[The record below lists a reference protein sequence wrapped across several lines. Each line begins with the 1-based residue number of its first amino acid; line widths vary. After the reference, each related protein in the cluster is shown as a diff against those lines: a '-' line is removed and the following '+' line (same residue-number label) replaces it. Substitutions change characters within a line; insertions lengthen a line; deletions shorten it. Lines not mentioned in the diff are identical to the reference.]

1 MWHFT
6 RYTLYLADILN
17 HIPFSLMKRKLL
29 ILFSILVFGFQSYAQ
44 EGIPVYFD
52 YLSDNYY
59 LVYPSMAGIGV
70 GGKIRATIRKQWFA
84 VKEAPNLQ
92 TLNAHFRLGDGPSG
106 VGAIFFNDANGY
118 HSQTGLKLT
127 YAHHLRMGGDDVRV
141 LNQLSFG
148 LSGAFLQSS
157 LDETEFRSVIPDP
170 IITGGK
176 NSVGYFN
183 VDFGMSY
190 NFMDFYAHFS
200 VLNALGSGRDL
211 YTAQEFDNLRRY
223 LISGGYIF
231 GRSEWQ
237 YEPSVLFQ
245 LTEFTQEKTVDLN
258 FKVYK
263 DVDFG
268 RIWGG
273 VSYRRSFDGAEY
285 LTNSSSGKQ
294 RLQLITPIVGAN
306 IKNFM
311 VSYNYS
317 YQMGDIRFDNGGFH
331 QITIGYDFGQEERRY
346 DCYCPAA
353 Q

>member
-1 MWHFT
+1 
-6 RYTLYLADILN
+6 
-17 HIPFSLMKRKLL
+17 MKCKLL
-29 ILFSILVFGFQSYAQ
+29 LLFSILTFGSQSFAQ

-70 GGKIRATIRKQWFA
+70 GAKIRGTIRKQWFS
-84 VKEAPNLQ
+84 VEEAPNLQ

-106 VGAIFFNDANGY
+106 IGAIFFNDANGY

-148 LSGAFLQSS
+148 LSAGLIQSN

-170 IITGGK
+170 IITGSN
-176 NSVGYFN
+176 NSVSYFN
-183 VDFGMSY
+183 VDLGMSY
-190 NFMDFYAHFS
+190 NFMDFYTHFS
-200 VLNALGSGRDL
+200 VLNVLGSGRDL
-211 YTAQEFDNLRRY
+211 YSAIEFDNLRRY
-223 LISGGYIF
+223 LISAGYIF
-231 GRSEWQ
+231 GRNEWQ
-237 YEPSVLFQ
+237 YEPSVLLQ
-245 LTEFTQEKTVDLN
+245 LTEFTEEKTLDIN
-258 FKVYK
+258 AKVYK

-273 VSYRRSFDGAEY
+273 VSYRRSFDGAQFQSNGSFGE
-285 LTNSSSGKQ
+285 Q
-294 RLQLITPIVGAN
+294 RLQLITPIIGAN

-331 QITIGYDFGQEERRY
+331 QITIGYDLGQEERRY

>member
-1 MWHFT
+1 MKYQILLLFT
-6 RYTLYLADILN
+6 V
-17 HIPFSLMKRKLL
+17 LMIGLK
-29 ILFSILVFGFQSYAQ
+29 SNAQ

-59 LVYPSMAGIGV
+59 LVFPSMAGIGE
-70 GGKIRATIRKQWFA
+70 GGKIRATARKQWFD
-84 VKEAPNLQ
+84 VDDAPSLQ
-92 TLNAHFRLGDGPSG
+92 TINAHFRLGDSPSG
-106 VGAIFFNDANGY
+106 IGAIIFNDANGY

-127 YAHHLRMGGDDVRV
+127 YAHHLRMGGSDVRQ

-148 LSGAFLQSS
+148 LSATILQSS
-157 LDETEFRSVIPDP
+157 LDETEFRSVTPDP
-170 IITGGK
+170 AVSGIK
-176 NSVGYFN
+176 LSSSYSN
-183 VDFGMSY
+183 VDIGVSY
-190 NFMDFYAHFS
+190 NYGEFYSHFA
-200 VLNALGSGRDL
+200 VTNALTGSKRNLYYRDRD
-211 YTAQEFDNLRRY
+211 DNPDELVIDNIRRF
-223 LISGGYIF
+223 LVSAGYIF

-237 YEPSVLFQ
+237 VEPSVLFQ
-245 LTEFTQEKTVDLN
+245 LTEFTKEKTMDIN
-258 FKVYK
+258 AKVYK

-273 VSYRRSFDGAEY
+273 LSYRRSFDGAQY
-285 LTNSSSGKQ
+285 QTNGTFGEQ

-331 QITIGYDFGQEERRY
+331 QITLGYDFGQTERKY

-353 Q
+353 N

>member
-1 MWHFT
+1 MIG
-6 RYTLYLADILN
+6 LKSN
-17 HIPFSLMKRKLL
+17 
-29 ILFSILVFGFQSYAQ
+29 AQ

-59 LVYPSMAGIGV
+59 LVFPSMAGIGE
-70 GGKIRATIRKQWFA
+70 GGKIRATARKQWFD
-84 VKEAPNLQ
+84 VDDAPSLQ
-92 TLNAHFRLGDGPSG
+92 TINAHFRLGDSPSG
-106 VGAIFFNDANGY
+106 IGAIIFNDANGY

-127 YAHHLRMGGDDVRV
+127 YAHHLRMGGSDVRQ

-148 LSGAFLQSS
+148 LSATILQSS
-157 LDETEFRSVIPDP
+157 LDETEFRSVTPDP
-170 IITGGK
+170 AVSGIK
-176 NSVGYFN
+176 LSSSYSN
-183 VDFGMSY
+183 VDIGVSY
-190 NFMDFYAHFS
+190 NYGEFYSHFA
-200 VLNALGSGRDL
+200 VTNALTGSKRNLYYRDRN
-211 YTAQEFDNLRRY
+211 DNPDELVIDNIRRF
-223 LISGGYIF
+223 LVSAGYIF

-237 YEPSVLFQ
+237 VEPSMLFQ
-245 LTEFTQEKTVDLN
+245 LTEFTKEKTMDIN
-258 FKVYK
+258 AKVYK

-273 VSYRRSFDGAEY
+273 LSYRRSFDGAQY
-285 LTNSSSGKQ
+285 QTNGTFGEQ

-331 QITIGYDFGQEERRY
+331 QITLGYDFGQTERKY

-353 Q
+353 N